1 MTSETCGPT
10 QWLCEPSLMKISER
24 DIMLH
29 SVNSLVQSV
38 GSLTSSR
45 EGKARNKN
53 QDLSFNTAQ
62 NQCCS

>member
-10 QWLCEPSLMKISER
+10 QWLCEHSLMKISER

-38 GSLTSSR
+38 GSLR

-53 QDLSFNTAQ
+53 QDLSDSFNTAQ
-62 NQCCS
+62 NQCSS